1 MAPLIPS
8 LKNHLLNMNTWL
20 FAGVFMTVYYS
31 YFLFCSFVLE
41 GKTVGKMVFALRVIN
56 DHFIHDVDEKNYK
69 LTLSQA
75 AKRAFGYL
83 TCYLTFG
90 IFFIFNFASEDK
102 RGLAD
107 YISSS
112 RTVSDRWLKEMI
124 EYKLHQREQLS
135 IEISSLSVSA

>member
-1 MAPLIPS
+1 MEIHRDASPVLLRHFHIWSVHS
-8 LKNHLLNMNTWL
+8 LW
-20 FAGVFMTVYYS
+20 V
-31 YFLFCSFVLE
+31 
-41 GKTVGKMVFALRVIN
+41 N